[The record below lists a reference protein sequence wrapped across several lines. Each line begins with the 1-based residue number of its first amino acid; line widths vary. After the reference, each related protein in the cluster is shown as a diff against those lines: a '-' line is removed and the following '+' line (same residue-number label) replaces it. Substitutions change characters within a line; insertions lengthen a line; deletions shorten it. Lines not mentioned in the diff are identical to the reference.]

1 MDRATLSAEKNKTMK
16 LFFVILT
23 CAAFFMSTSSM
34 ENERAEKVFGIFV
47 GRTPCREL
55 VKQLQIQT
63 PDCMK
68 LKWKLTL
75 YQDASGKPSTYHLA
89 RTGHRQSLIEGKW
102 VIIKGT
108 PSDAEAIIYQLDP
121 GMPDRSLLLLK
132 GDENVLFFLDHSRNL
147 LVGNEEFSYTL
158 NRTDK

>member
-1 MDRATLSAEKNKTMK
+1 MVDRATLSAEKNKTMK

-23 CAAFFMSTSSM
+23 CAALFRSTSSM

-75 YQDASGKPSTYHLA
+75 YQDASDKPSTYHLA

-108 PSDAEAIIYQLDP
+108 IKPVSMLMPRTAHIVLYIQIYSPLYLDL
-121 GMPDRSLLLLK
+121 RQKNS
-132 GDENVLFFLDHSRNL
+132 
-147 LVGNEEFSYTL
+147 
-158 NRTDK
+158 